1 MDPEPATASGSPT
14 ERFYER
20 IGLLSSF
27 ENAWVDYFREADISV
42 LIRHS
47 VSALAISRFLRPG
60 RHRRAERLFPSVAKK
75 IPEVML
81 SG

>member
-27 ENAWVDYFREADISV
+27 ENAWVDYFREADLPLLMCRSIQKAGV
-42 LIRHS
+42 EELRQPQCRFPK
-47 VSALAISRFLRPG
+47 ALNSIGL
-60 RHRRAERLFPSVAKK
+60 
-75 IPEVML
+75 
-81 SG
+81 